1 MNSYGYLLAA
11 VMFWLMITFSLGF
24 VPIPWLICHDLFTK
38 QVRLDAQMFIIFAHM
53 IASFAVVEIYP
64 ILVKKFNDLV
74 PIFIFAIIGLFG
86 IPFGAILI
94 PKQVDDHEDN
104 LTLI

>member
-1 MNSYGYLLAA
+1 
-11 VMFWLMITFSLGF
+11 
-24 VPIPWLICHDLFTK
+24 
-38 QVRLDAQMFIIFAHM
+38 M

-74 PIFIFAIIGLFG
+74 PIFIFAIISLFG